1 MHHSHDRGDY
11 HTVICSW
18 LTGTSPILVLLQGPD
33 GSIYCHD
40 VYRGRLYLVAH
51 SVSLFA
57 RLGLRHCEPLYA
69 APRWKHVPLPSM
81 WVASPPASATLTQTL
96 AVSATHGLDALY
108 SLLKIHRGTPC
119 SLIHPVN
126 GYVLDM
132 ILTGRSFQEA
142 PCQNTRTSVKTT
154 PHVMDAVCGGRG
166 SWLSIG
172 YLVKMPHIHL
182 AVTRTC
188 LVTAIDVRQNFLWRV
203 ADDALLFLVTGSLLL
218 LSRPTADLTSWSCL
232 QQEPVWRNCL
242 DTRGE
247 QDETE
252 DQEMK
257 QSTSKKQNEN
267 KKLNTSKKHTRVSS
281 AIPTFPLSL
290 RETPPEARSPAVL
303 AAATQS
309 HKTRAISTHNATT
322 TIRIP
327 RLPSYLLEARLLSV
341 TAILKDTKKKK
352 NPASGVAAA
361 TLSAVSES
369 SPRSRVKEQM

>member
-11 HTVICSW
+11 HTVICIW

-69 APRWKHVPLPSM
+69 APRWKHVPLPNM

-154 PHVMDAVCGGRG
+154 PHGR
-166 SWLSIG
+166 
-172 YLVKMPHIHL
+172 
-182 AVTRTC
+182 
-188 LVTAIDVRQNFLWRV
+188 
-203 ADDALLFLVTGSLLL
+203 
-218 LSRPTADLTSWSCL
+218 
-232 QQEPVWRNCL
+232 
-242 DTRGE
+242 
-247 QDETE
+247 
-252 DQEMK
+252 
-257 QSTSKKQNEN
+257 
-267 KKLNTSKKHTRVSS
+267 
-281 AIPTFPLSL
+281 SL
-290 RETPPEARSPAVL
+290 RWPRVMAV
-303 AAATQS
+303 
-309 HKTRAISTHNATT
+309 H
-322 TIRIP
+322 
-327 RLPSYLLEARLLSV
+327 RLPSKDAAHSPGGDPNMSGHRHRCPTKLSV
-341 TAILKDTKKKK
+341 ARGGRRAAI
-352 NPASGVAAA
+352 PGH
-361 TLSAVSES
+361 
-369 SPRSRVKEQM
+369 R